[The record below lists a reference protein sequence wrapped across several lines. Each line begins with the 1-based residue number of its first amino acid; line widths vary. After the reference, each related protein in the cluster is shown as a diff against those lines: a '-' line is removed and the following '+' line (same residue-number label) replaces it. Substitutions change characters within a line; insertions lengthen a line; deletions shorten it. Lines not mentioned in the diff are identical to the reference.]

1 MKTEGEK
8 MARRQQEDNDYKQEE
23 NENDSKRLPLIEQG
37 NAEVKTDIEVHSTNQ
52 EWVRYPDRTNPEYGR
67 RIEQLNKQVW
77 RLREEQ
83 YLGFSSRNDPVV
95 EDLLQ
100 TKLKLDGLPRTEG
113 ASWLYEYNDVL
124 KNVRLVVSGT
134 NPTPYNIPGSNANHE
149 VDCYNLNGVYYFDGI
164 KSESDGGI
172 PDREGEKT
180 NYGSPC
186 WVKSRRV
193 GIRSEGEERIE
204 LLVKPVQSQVQPG
217 VWSTFKPG
225 MYGENQVS
233 LELRG
238 NLKNYRRGETKSATA
253 N

>member
-1 MKTEGEK
+1 

-100 TKLKLDGLPRTEG
+100 TRSLNPKLYPLSFSHFHKQP
-113 ASWLYEYNDVL
+113 N
-124 KNVRLVVSGT
+124 RL
-134 NPTPYNIPGSNANHE
+134 
-149 VDCYNLNGVYYFDGI
+149 
-164 KSESDGGI
+164 
-172 PDREGEKT
+172 
-180 NYGSPC
+180 
-186 WVKSRRV
+186 
-193 GIRSEGEERIE
+193 
-204 LLVKPVQSQVQPG
+204 
-217 VWSTFKPG
+217 
-225 MYGENQVS
+225 
-233 LELRG
+233 
-238 NLKNYRRGETKSATA
+238 
-253 N
+253 

>member
-8 MARRQQEDNDYKQEE
+8 MARRQQEDNDSKQEE

-100 TKLKLDGLPRTEG
+100 TRSLNPKLYPLSFSHFHKQP
-113 ASWLYEYNDVL
+113 N
-124 KNVRLVVSGT
+124 RL
-134 NPTPYNIPGSNANHE
+134 
-149 VDCYNLNGVYYFDGI
+149 
-164 KSESDGGI
+164 
-172 PDREGEKT
+172 
-180 NYGSPC
+180 
-186 WVKSRRV
+186 
-193 GIRSEGEERIE
+193 
-204 LLVKPVQSQVQPG
+204 
-217 VWSTFKPG
+217 
-225 MYGENQVS
+225 
-233 LELRG
+233 
-238 NLKNYRRGETKSATA
+238 
-253 N
+253 